1 MYRCFLCG
9 TREILKVTTEYRGSV
24 KQSDKHNLNMY
35 AIRKSDK
42 VIVVKKQA
50 NKVIIMRTA
59 EFVERRTLTE
69 RNSVTAYCDQN
80 TEFGVNN
87 E

>member
-1 MYRCFLCG
+1 
-9 TREILKVTTEYRGSV
+9 
-24 KQSDKHNLNMY
+24 MY

-69 RNSVTAYCDQN
+69 RNFVTAYCDQN
-80 TEFGVNN
+80 PESGVNS